1 MVGRHILFS
10 LMIAPAFLG
19 ASDSARA
26 LESAWVPAQQ
36 SAIRLIAAGPAAPGD
51 LRLKAGV
58 EIKLTR
64 GWHTYWRYP
73 GDAGV
78 PPRFDW
84 RGSENLAGVEVLWP
98 APERILAGGSIS
110 IGYERDVIFP
120 LRIRPADPARPVKLA
135 LKLEYAVCEKLCVPA
150 EARVRLDVPA
160 SGAAPVP
167 ALTAAEATVPRRVKL
182 GAAGSL
188 AIVGV
193 KLERGA
199 VPRALVTA
207 RVPVGQ
213 KFDLFAEGP
222 TEEWALPVPEKIAVE
237 AGLVRYV
244 IPLEGA
250 PSAANPI
257 PSMLRLTLVVGEQ
270 AIEVEAALD

>member
-1 MVGRHILFS
+1 MVVRHILF
-10 LMIAPAFLG
+10 LLTVTPALLG

-26 LESAWVPAQQ
+26 LESPWAPAQQ
-36 SAIRLIAAGPAAPGD
+36 SAIRLIAAGPVAPGD
-51 LRLKAGV
+51 SRLKAGV

-84 RGSENLAGVEVLWP
+84 RGSENLAGVDVLWP

-167 ALTAAEATVPRRVKL
+167 ALIAAEANVPRRVKL
-182 GAAGSL
+182 GEAGSL
-188 AIVGV
+188 AIIGV
-193 KLERGA
+193 KLERGL

-207 RVPVGQ
+207 RVPHGS

-222 TEEWALPVPEKIAVE
+222 SEEWALPVPGKLSAEV
-237 AGLVRYV
+237 GLVRFAF
-244 IPLEGA
+244 PLEGA
-250 PSAANPI
+250 PAGTNPI
-257 PSMLRLTLVVGEQ
+257 PPMLRLTLVADEQ
-270 AIEVEAALD
+270 AIEVEVPLD

>member
-1 MVGRHILFS
+1 MVRHILFS

-19 ASDSARA
+19 AGDSARA

-36 SAIRLIAAGPAAPGD
+36 SAIRLIAGGPAAPGD
-51 LRLKAGV
+51 PQLKAGV
-58 EIKLTR
+58 EIKLTP

-78 PPRFDW
+78 APRFDW
-84 RGSENLAGVEVLWP
+84 RGSENLAGVDVLWP
-98 APERILAGGSIS
+98 APERILAGGSVS

-120 LRIRPADPARPVKLA
+120 LRIRPTDPARPVKLA
-135 LKLEYAVCEKLCVPA
+135 LKLEYAVCERLCVPA

-167 ALTAAEATVPRRVKL
+167 ALAAAETNVPRRVKL
-182 GAAGSL
+182 GEAGSL
-188 AIVGV
+188 AIIGV

-207 RVPVGQ
+207 RVPPGS
-213 KFDLFAEGP
+213 KSDLFAEGP
-222 TEEWALPVPEKIAVE
+222 SAEWALPVPERIAAE
-237 AGLVRYV
+237 AGLVRFTF
-244 IPLEGA
+244 PLEGA
-250 PSAANPI
+250 PTGTKPI
-257 PSMLRLTLVVGEQ
+257 PPMLRLTLVAGEQ
-270 AIEVEAALD
+270 AIEVDVTLD

>member
-1 MVGRHILFS
+1 MVSRHILFT
-10 LMIAPAFLG
+10 LMIAPAFFG
-19 ASDSARA
+19 AGDSAHA
-26 LESAWVPAQQ
+26 LESPWTQAQQ
-36 SAIRLIAAGPAAPGD
+36 SAIRLIAAGPVAPGD
-51 LRLKAGV
+51 SRLKGGV
-58 EIKLTR
+58 EIKLTQ

-98 APERILAGGSIS
+98 APERIVAGGSIS

-167 ALTAAEATVPRRVKL
+167 ALVAVEAIVPQRVKL

-188 AIVGV
+188 AITGV

-199 VPRALVTA
+199 VPRVLVTA
-207 RVPVGQ
+207 RVPPGS
-213 KFDLFAEGP
+213 KSDLFAEGP
-222 TEEWALPVPEKIAVE
+222 TEEWALPVPEKLAAE
-237 AGLVRYV
+237 AGLVRFAF
-244 IPLEGA
+244 PLEGA
-250 PSAANPI
+250 PTAAQPI
-257 PSMLRLTLVVGEQ
+257 PPMLRLTLVAGER
-270 AIEVEAALD
+270 AIEVEAPLD